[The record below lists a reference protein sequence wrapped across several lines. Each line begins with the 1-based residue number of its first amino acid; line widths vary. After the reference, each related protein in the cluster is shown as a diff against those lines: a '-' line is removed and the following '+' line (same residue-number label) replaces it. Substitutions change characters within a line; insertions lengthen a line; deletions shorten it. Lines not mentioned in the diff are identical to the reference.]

1 MSHDGSTGDT
11 TRHQP
16 ALTRSDYR
24 LVPQHRLMVLSG
36 GLRGRRSA
44 GEKSRPSRPPKLA
57 RRRAMSNVIVRSGRS
72 GRRARRVWTGRR
84 PTSPPPCDVAAEQP
98 SDEPERHRHVQQDDP
113 LAHDAGCSHVVAVLA
128 GPYAQ
133 PMGRVS
139 GLVDRVGVL
148 RPLRVRDFAF
158 LWIGLAVSF
167 IGDGVYIIAIAWQT
181 YDLSNSPSALA
192 AVGIAWS
199 LPQVV
204 LLLISGVLSD
214 RVDRRL
220 LMIAGDLIRGIAIAT
235 IGIMSIGGTLTMTSL
250 ISLVVVFGVGQALFG
265 PAFSSIVPQVVP
277 EDLLVEANA
286 LGQFVR
292 PIAWTL
298 IGPLVGGALV
308 ASLGTGWAF
317 VADAGTFAFSAVMV
331 GLMRSRPQARAVD
344 KRTSPWADLKEGLR
358 YVRRTT
364 WLWVGMG
371 AGLVSLLAVWGPW
384 EVLVPYVVRND
395 LGGSAADLGLVFGAG
410 GLGSVAVA
418 LALGQ
423 RGRLPRRAMTVL
435 YLTWAVGMLM
445 TAGFGLVSAVWQAMC
460 VAFVSESCIT
470 ALVVIWFTLLQ
481 RLVPGHLLGR
491 VSSLDWLISIGG
503 VPLSFAV
510 VGPLAS
516 AFGADAT
523 LIGAGLIGAA
533 VTIAFMLFP
542 GARDPE
548 RDGSLDPARDAGISA
563 APG

>member
-1 MSHDGSTGDT
+1 MG
-11 TRHQP
+11 
-16 ALTRSDYR
+16 
-24 LVPQHRLMVLSG
+24 
-36 GLRGRRSA
+36 
-44 GEKSRPSRPPKLA
+44 K
-57 RRRAMSNVIVRSGRS
+57 VR
-72 GRRARRVWTGRR
+72 
-84 PTSPPPCDVAAEQP
+84 E
-98 SDEPERHRHVQQDDP
+98 
-113 LAHDAGCSHVVAVLA
+113 
-128 GPYAQ
+128 
-133 PMGRVS
+133 
-139 GLVDRVGVL
+139 LVDRVGIL

-158 LWIGLAVSF
+158 LWIGLTVSF
-167 IGDGVYIIAIAWQT
+167 IGDGIYIIAIAWQT

-204 LLLISGVLSD
+204 LLLITGVLSD

-220 LMIAGDLIRGIAIAT
+220 LMIAGDVIRGVAIAT
-235 IGIMSIGGTLTMTSL
+235 IGIMSIGGTLTLTWL
-250 ISLVVVFGVGQALFG
+250 IGLVVVYGAGQALFG

-286 LGQFVR
+286 LDQFVR
-292 PIAWTL
+292 PVTWTL
-298 IGPLVGGALV
+298 IGPLLGGVLIANV
-308 ASLGTGWAF
+308 GTGWAF
-317 VADAGTFAFSAVMV
+317 VLDAATFAVSAVMV
-331 GLMRSRPQARAVD
+331 GLMRTRPQAKSED
-344 KRTSPWADLKEGLR
+344 ERTSPLSDLKEGLH
-358 YVRRTT
+358 YVRSKT
-364 WLWVGMG
+364 WLWVGMLT
-371 AGLVSLLAVWGPW
+371 GLVSLLAVWGPW
-384 EVLVPYVVRND
+384 EVLMPYVVRND

-410 GLGSVAVA
+410 GVGSVTVA

-423 RGRLPRRAMTVL
+423 RGRLPRRAVTVL

-445 TAGFGLVSAVWQAMC
+445 TAGFGLVSTVWQAMA

-533 VTIAFMLFP
+533 VTIAFMFFP

-548 RDGSLDPARDAGISA
+548 RDGSLDSARDARISA
-563 APG
+563 PSG

>member
-1 MSHDGSTGDT
+1 
-11 TRHQP
+11 
-16 ALTRSDYR
+16 
-24 LVPQHRLMVLSG
+24 
-36 GLRGRRSA
+36 
-44 GEKSRPSRPPKLA
+44 
-57 RRRAMSNVIVRSGRS
+57 
-72 GRRARRVWTGRR
+72 
-84 PTSPPPCDVAAEQP
+84 
-98 SDEPERHRHVQQDDP
+98 
-113 LAHDAGCSHVVAVLA
+113 
-128 GPYAQ
+128 
-133 PMGRVS
+133 MGRVRE
-139 GLVDRVGVL
+139 LVDRVGIL
-148 RPLRVRDFAF
+148 RPMRIRDFAF
-158 LWIGLAVSF
+158 LWIGLTISF

-199 LPQVV
+199 LPQVI
-204 LLLISGVLSD
+204 LLLITGVLSD

-220 LMIAGDLIRGIAIAT
+220 LMIAGDVIRGVAIAT
-235 IGIMSIGGTLTMTSL
+235 IGIMSIGGTLTMTWL
-250 ISLVVVFGVGQALFG
+250 IGLVVVYGAGQALFG

-277 EDLLVEANA
+277 EELLVEANS

-292 PIAWTL
+292 PVAWTL

-308 ASLGTGWAF
+308 ASVGTGWAF
-317 VADAGTFAFSAVMV
+317 IADASTFVVSAVMV
-331 GLMRSRPQARAVD
+331 GLMRTRPEERSD
-344 KRTSPWADLKEGLR
+344 DERTSPWTDLKEGMR
-358 YVRRTT
+358 YVRSKT
-364 WLWVGMG
+364 WLWVAMLTGT
-371 AGLVSLLAVWGPW
+371 VSLLATWGPW

-395 LGGSAADLGLVFGAG
+395 LGGSAADLGFVFGAG
-410 GLGSVAVA
+410 GVGSLTVA
-418 LALGQ
+418 LVFGQ
-423 RGRLPRRAMTVL
+423 RGRLPRRAVTAL
-435 YLTWAVGMLM
+435 YLVWAVGMLM
-445 TAGFGLVSAVWQAMC
+445 TAGFGLVSSVWQAMA

-516 AFGADAT
+516 AFGVDAT

-533 VTIAFMLFP
+533 VTIGFMLFP

-548 RDGSLDPARDAGISA
+548 RDGSLDPAAAPRISA

>member
-1 MSHDGSTGDT
+1 MG
-11 TRHQP
+11 
-16 ALTRSDYR
+16 
-24 LVPQHRLMVLSG
+24 
-36 GLRGRRSA
+36 
-44 GEKSRPSRPPKLA
+44 K
-57 RRRAMSNVIVRSGRS
+57 VR
-72 GRRARRVWTGRR
+72 
-84 PTSPPPCDVAAEQP
+84 
-98 SDEPERHRHVQQDDP
+98 
-113 LAHDAGCSHVVAVLA
+113 
-128 GPYAQ
+128 
-133 PMGRVS
+133 
-139 GLVDRVGVL
+139 GLVDRVGIL
-148 RPLRVRDFAF
+148 RPLRIRDFAF
-158 LWIGLAVSF
+158 LWIGLTVSF

-199 LPQVV
+199 LPQVI
-204 LLLISGVLSD
+204 LLLITGVLSD

-220 LMIAGDLIRGIAIAT
+220 LMIAGDVIRGAAIAT
-235 IGIMSIGGTLTMTSL
+235 IGIMSIGGTLTMAWL
-250 ISLVVVFGVGQALFG
+250 IGLVVVYGAGQALFG

-277 EDLLVEANA
+277 GDLLVEANS

-292 PIAWTL
+292 PVAWTL

-308 ASLGTGWAF
+308 ATLGTGWAF
-317 VADAGTFAFSAVMV
+317 IADASTFVVSAVMV
-331 GLMRSRPQARAVD
+331 GLMRTRPEERAD
-344 KRTSPWADLKEGLR
+344 DERTSPGADLKGGLR
-358 YVRRTT
+358 YVRSKT
-364 WLWVGMG
+364 WLWVAMLTGT
-371 AGLVSLLAVWGPW
+371 VSLLATWGPW

-395 LGGSAADLGLVFGAG
+395 LDGSAADLGLVFGAG
-410 GLGSVAVA
+410 GVGSLTVA
-418 LALGQ
+418 LVFGQ
-423 RGRLPRRAMTVL
+423 RGRLPRRAVTAL
-435 YLTWAVGMLM
+435 YLVWAVGMLM
-445 TAGFGLVSAVWQAMC
+445 TAGFGLVSSVWQAMA

-516 AFGADAT
+516 AFGVDAT

-542 GARDPE
+542 GARDPA
-548 RDGSLDPARDAGISA
+548 RDGSLDPAPDAGISA